1 MDKNLTL
8 QTAAAF
14 ERIQQA
20 LLGQTDDDLKLL
32 MLHLDQLLQKA
43 TDIHNIS
50 ASTQIGEF
58 D

>member
-1 MDKNLTL
+1 MQKNLTL